1 MYIAELVQFQLLA
14 VSGLS
19 KVAADLR
26 VAGDVLPV
34 IVYEVESDDTID
46 MITGGEIAWKAIV
59 RVTCI
64 STSLYG
70 AIGIADAVRTGVH
83 QQTWASANATCY
95 MCTVTD
101 QKNNLIDDGAPGL
114 LDVSRSVTLTLQIFY
129 KDN

>member
-1 MYIAELVQFQLLA
+1 MFIAELVQFQLLA
-14 VSGLS
+14 VSGVT

-34 IVYEVESDDTID
+34 IVYEVESDDTVD

-64 STSLYG
+64 STGLLA
-70 AIGIADAVRTGVH
+70 AIDIAEDVRSGVH
-83 QQTWASANATCY
+83 QQQWASNYATCY

>member
-1 MYIAELVQFQLLA
+1 MYIAELVQSQLLA
-14 VSGLS
+14 VSGLT

-34 IVYEVESDDTID
+34 IVYEVESDDTVD
-46 MITGGEIAWKAIV
+46 MITGGEIAWKGIV
-59 RVTCI
+59 RITCI
-64 STSLYG
+64 STSLTA
-70 AIGIADAVRTGVH
+70 AIGLADAVRIGVH
-83 QQTWASANATCY
+83 QQTWASTYATCY

>member
-14 VSGLS
+14 VSGLA

>member
-14 VSGLS
+14 VSGLT

-64 STSLYG
+64 STSLYS

>member
-1 MYIAELVQFQLLA
+1 MYIAELVQSRLLA
-14 VSGLS
+14 VSGLT

-34 IVYEVESDDTID
+34 IVYEVESDDTVD
-46 MITGGEIAWKAIV
+46 MITGGEIAWKGIV
-59 RVTCI
+59 RITCI
-64 STSLYG
+64 STSHYG
-70 AIGIADAVRTGVH
+70 AIGIADAVRIGVH

>member
-14 VSGLS
+14 VSGIT
-19 KVAADLR
+19 KVAADIR

-64 STSLYG
+64 STSLL
-70 AIGIADAVRTGVH
+70 AAMALADAVRIGVH
-83 QQTWASANATCY
+83 QQTWASPQATCY

-114 LDVSRSVTLTLQIFY
+114 LDVSRSVTLSLTIFY

>member
-14 VSGLS
+14 VSGLT

-26 VAGDVLPV
+26 VAGDTLPV

-46 MITGGEIAWKAIV
+46 MITNGEIAWKGIV
-59 RVTCI
+59 RITCI

-70 AIGIADAVRTGVH
+70 AIGVADAVRIGVH

>member
-1 MYIAELVQFQLLA
+1 MYIAELVQYQLLA
-14 VSGLS
+14 VSGIT
-19 KVAADLR
+19 KVAADIR

-34 IVYEVESDDTID
+34 IVYEVESDDTVD
-46 MITGGEIAWKAIV
+46 MITGGEIAWKGIV
-59 RVTCI
+59 RITCI
-64 STSLYG
+64 STSLVL
-70 AIGIADAVRTGVH
+70 AIGIADAVRIGVH

>member
-1 MYIAELVQFQLLA
+1 MFIAELVQFQLLS
-14 VSGLS
+14 VSGLQ

-46 MITGGEIAWKAIV
+46 IITNGKIAWKGIV

-64 STSLYG
+64 ATTLID
-70 AIGIADAVRTGVH
+70 ALTIGNNVLVGVH
-83 QQTWASANATCY
+83 QQTWASPNATCY
-95 MCTVTD
+95 MCTVIN
-101 QKNNLIDDGAPGL
+101 QKNDLIDDGAPGL
-114 LDVSRSVTLTLQIFY
+114 LDLSRSVTLTLQIFY

>member
-14 VSGLS
+14 VSGLT
-19 KVAADLR
+19 KVAADIR

-34 IVYEVESDDTID
+34 IVYEVESDDTVD

-64 STSLYG
+64 STGLL
-70 AIGIADAVRTGVH
+70 AAMALADAVRSGVH
-83 QQTWASANATCY
+83 QQTWASSYATCH

-114 LDVSRSVTLTLQIFY
+114 LDASRSVTLTLQIFY

>member
-1 MYIAELVQFQLLA
+1 MYIAELVQFQLLV
-14 VSGLS
+14 VSGLT

-46 MITGGEIAWKAIV
+46 MITGGEIAWKGIV

-64 STSLYG
+64 STSLIA
-70 AIGIADAVRTGVH
+70 AIGIADTVRTGVH
-83 QQTWASANATCY
+83 QQTWVSNLATCY

>member
-1 MYIAELVQFQLLA
+1 MFIAELVQFQLLA
-14 VSGLS
+14 VSGVT

-46 MITGGEIAWKAIV
+46 MITNDEIAWKAIV

-64 STSLYG
+64 STSLLS
-70 AIGIADAVRTGVH
+70 AITLAEVIRSGVH
-83 QQTWASANATCY
+83 QQTWASAYATCY

>member
-1 MYIAELVQFQLLA
+1 MYIAELVQFKLLL
-14 VSGLS
+14 VSGLT

-46 MITGGEIAWKAIV
+46 MITGGEIAWKSIV

-64 STSLYG
+64 STSLYS
-70 AIGIADAVRTGVH
+70 AIGIADNVRIGVH
-83 QQTWASANATCY
+83 QQTWASGNATCY

>member
-1 MYIAELVQFQLLA
+1 
-14 VSGLS
+14 
-19 KVAADLR
+19 
-26 VAGDVLPV
+26 
-34 IVYEVESDDTID
+34 

>member
-1 MYIAELVQFQLLA
+1 MYIAELVQSRLLA
-14 VSGLS
+14 VSGLT

-34 IVYEVESDDTID
+34 IVYEVESDDTVD
-46 MITGGEIAWKAIV
+46 MITGGEIAWKGIV
-59 RVTCI
+59 RITCI

-70 AIGIADAVRTGVH
+70 AIGIADAVRIGVH